1 MKKFVF
7 PELARLAKLA
17 KIVKIAKIARIVNQ
31 HRKPLLPI
39 YKYNRSDA
47 SSVANFFE
55 KEHHSQPI
63 HLRETLLCGSWLAA
77 KVPF

>member
-1 MKKFVF
+1 MVKKVGILIG
-7 PELARLAKLA
+7 E
-17 KIVKIAKIARIVNQ
+17 
-31 HRKPLLPI
+31 
-39 YKYNRSDA
+39 YNRSDA

-77 KVPF
+77 KVPPTNSKTFPFVQDAVPKLPGGFNPGR